1 MCQNPIFEASPSR
14 EDELL
19 QTLVWIKKGPPRNK
33 YYSMDAS
40 PFMIIINEL
49 GAVASEFL
57 DPCYLYSK
65 SLLILGGH
73 LVVSE
78 S

>member
-1 MCQNPIFEASPSR
+1 
-14 EDELL
+14 
-19 QTLVWIKKGPPRNK
+19 
-33 YYSMDAS
+33 MDAS

-57 DPCYLYSK
+57 DLFYLLK
-65 SLLILGGH
+65 SLLVMGGH